1 MLLVRRIRAFTLV
14 ELLVVIAIIGIL
26 IALLL
31 PAVQAAREAARRS
44 QCTNNL
50 KQIGLSLHN
59 YHSSLSTFPPLKV
72 LWSNGAIYRGWP
84 VRPSTSNWGPHWA
97 WSALILPYMEQ
108 RPLSDMIGVNT
119 KSGVRGNPPADA
131 RAVPAE
137 PLGTK
142 ISGYLCPSDPD
153 VRHGWSRRYRVTAE
167 VSAAPSLDVTGT
179 SVQLGKSNYVISGD
193 AAWYSVGNEV
203 SNPIGSF
210 LDGTSV
216 TMFVGE
222 REDQNM
228 NGGAWPG
235 DEGWLAHGF
244 RPMWP
249 PNAQYRIPTPLPTDP
264 GYTNPPAPR
273 ITGQGRNHGLS
284 SMHPGGVNVLFVD
297 GAVHFL
303 SESIES
309 AVQTLDSGA
318 NGGNKSGTSPV
329 SVVRNR
335 YPVNPELYQKLFN
348 KSDGQPVGEFE

>member
-50 KQIGLSLHN
+50 KQIGLALHN
-59 YHSSLSTFPPLKV
+59 YHSSLSTFPPSQV
-72 LWSNGAIYRGWP
+72 IWSNGAQYRGWP
-84 VRPSTSNWGPHWA
+84 VRPSSSNWGPHWA

-119 KSGVRGNPPADA
+119 KAGVRGNPPADA

-153 VRHGWSRRYRVTAE
+153 VRHGWSGNHVTAE
-167 VSAAPSLDVTGT
+167 VSAAPLWDVTAT
-179 SVQLGKSNYVISGD
+179 TVHTGKSNYMISGN
-193 AAWYSVGNEV
+193 AAWFSVGNQV
-203 SNPIGSF
+203 SNPIATF

-222 REDQNM
+222 RESRNLQSGN
-228 NGGAWPG
+228 WPG
-235 DEGWLAHGF
+235 DEGWLPVGF
-244 RPMWP
+244 RALWP
-249 PNAQYRIPTPLPTDP
+249 PNAQWRIPTPLPTDIGYDP
-264 GYTNPPAPR
+264 GPPPSL
-273 ITGQGRNHGLS
+273 TGQCRHHGLS

-297 GAVHFL
+297 GSVHFL

-318 NGGNKSGTSPV
+318 CGGNNSGTSPV
-329 SVVRNR
+329 SVVHNR
-335 YPVNPELYQKLFN
+335 YPVNR
-348 KSDGQPVGEFE
+348 

>member
-50 KQIGLSLHN
+50 KQIGLALHN
-59 YHSSLSTFPPLKV
+59 YHSSLSTFPPCQV
-72 LWSNGAIYRGWP
+72 SWSNGAQYRGWP
-84 VRPSTSNWGPHWA
+84 VRPSTSNWGPKWA
-97 WSALILPYMEQ
+97 WSAQILPYMEQ
-108 RPLSDMIGVNT
+108 RPLFDMIGVNT
-119 KSGVRGNPPADA
+119 RSGVRGNPPADA
-131 RAVPAE
+131 TAVPAE

-142 ISGYLCPSDPD
+142 ITGYLCPSDPD
-153 VRHGWSRRYRVTAE
+153 VEHGWTRRYHVTAE
-167 VSAAPSLDVTGT
+167 VATGLPSCANT
-179 SVQLGKSNYVISGD
+179 SVQLGKSNYVISWN
-193 AAWYSVGNEV
+193 AAASGVGNQV
-203 SNPIGSF
+203 SNPIASF

-222 REDQNM
+222 REDQNL
-228 NGGAWPG
+228 NAANWPG
-235 DEGWLAHGF
+235 DESIDGSRFTPEH
-244 RPMWP
+244 P
-249 PNAQYRIPTPLPTDP
+249 PNAQHRIPTPLPTDP

-348 KSDGQPVGEFE
+348 LRDGQPVGEFE